1 MSEPTQPMTDTP
13 RPADGLTPEQC
24 EDADVVNA
32 VTAAMRE
39 ADRTFEK
46 VGGSTRHHVRDCLLP
61 ILNRSGWVVVQVA
74 AQKHLTVV
82 VNGKPVTVPSGPVR
96 TVIEQAIKD
105 GGQWGGAPLEQ
116 WELRTPDGDVIPHD
130 ASADEWALTAGKT
143 LFLNLGLPP
152 LQAQAGI
159 CSVADHARLSQSLA
173 TVERERDA
181 IRRVSDLR
189 GDILSKAMDRLV
201 KLVGYE
207 NAGGVLD
214 QIVKVEAEVA
224 RLREARENL
233 LRLAFEATNGWAC
246 YAKRQ
251 IELDEIDR
259 LHGEISASVTQDK
272 CPRCASVETIRNAG
286 DETLYEFGQR
296 CLDCGHRFNLS
307 SPKRAAL
314 SAGRPP
320 SLSTEAGR

>member
-1 MSEPTQPMTDTP
+1 MTERETDTP
-13 RPADGLTPEQC
+13 RPAEGLTPEQC

-173 TVERERDA
+173 TVERERDQWERKFFA
-181 IRRVSDLR
+181 EQKECGKFAAVFNQADAER
-189 GDILSKAMDRLV
+189 AT
-201 KLVGYE
+201 
-207 NAGGVLD
+207 A
-214 QIVKVEAEVA
+214 EAEVA
-224 RLREARENL
+224 RLREALADVLSRFPPTDILREL
-233 LRLAFEATNGWAC
+233 TPEGAEPVRSCPIDTTPKVADVLRW
-246 YAKRQ
+246 
-251 IELDEIDR
+251 
-259 LHGEISASVTQDK
+259 
-272 CPRCASVETIRNAG
+272 
-286 DETLYEFGQR
+286 
-296 CLDCGHRFNLS
+296 
-307 SPKRAAL
+307 RAAL
-314 SAGRPP
+314 KPKS
-320 SLSTEAGR
+320 